1 MLQQDGGIS
10 GLPKADLVLCT
21 LSSTNYLFAV
31 SFVSCFASQSTRSLV
46 TDSDIGDNTESRN
59 K

>member
-21 LSSTNYLFAV
+21 LSSTNYLFLL
-31 SFVSCFASQSTRSLV
+31 SLALLSEV
-46 TDSDIGDNTESRN
+46 PDL
-59 K
+59 